1 LEEVWEKCACKI
13 RKPPTIQSHQS
24 LRCNY
29 HPRTTR
35 WTPPMWHFQI
45 NNKIHPTTN
54 PTDFHPLTG
63 VAARQDDTTVGTIVS
78 ISSRT
83 NHTSNQNLYNSRF
96 QEIVAQIMSHQKEFH
111 AIHIRFDTI
120 NDQLLQNM
128 TIASDHSK
136 QFVHLETKCRK
147 WLTQKNITQSVWRL
161 KWRHAHATLLVK

>member
-1 LEEVWEKCACKI
+1 MD
-13 RKPPTIQSHQS
+13 
-24 LRCNY
+24 
-29 HPRTTR
+29 TTHV
-35 WTPPMWHFQI
+35 TLPDQQQNPS
-45 NNKIHPTTN
+45 TTN

-111 AIHIRFDTI
+111 AIHTRFDTI

-147 WLTQKNITQSVWRL
+147 
-161 KWRHAHATLLVK
+161 